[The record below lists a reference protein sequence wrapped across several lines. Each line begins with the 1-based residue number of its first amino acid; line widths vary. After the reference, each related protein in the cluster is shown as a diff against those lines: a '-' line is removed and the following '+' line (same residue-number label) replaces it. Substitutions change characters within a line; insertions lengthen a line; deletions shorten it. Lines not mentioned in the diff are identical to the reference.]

1 MNYKEKAT
9 AYFNQGYNCCQA
21 VVLAFHQE
29 LGMDK
34 ETALKLA
41 SSFGAGMGGLREV
54 CGAVSGMF
62 MVAGLKQGY
71 TGAKDMDGK
80 NAHYQLIQDLAE
92 EFKQKHPSIICRELL
107 GAQEAAQ
114 KTPQA
119 RTDAYYK
126 KRPCG
131 ELVGC
136 AAEIVAKELG
146 FEV

>member
-1 MNYKEKAT
+1 MDFKQKAMNYFYE
-9 AYFNQGYNCCQA
+9 GYNCCQA
-21 VVLAFHQE
+21 VVLAFHKE

-80 NAHYQLIQDLAE
+80 QAHYRLIQELADA
-92 EFKQKHPSIICRELL
+92 FKQQHSSIICRELL

-114 KTPQA
+114 KNPQA

-136 AAEIVAKELG
+136 AAEIVAKKLG
-146 FEV
+146 F